1 MSSLTDTLIS
11 DTFDSLIHSNGSP
24 LPVSGLVNLY
34 DGAGSKSS
42 LSIGR
47 ESNGITVSGKITS
60 DTLTVGS
67 INYPTSNGTVGHFVY
82 QQTPT
87 QWGYL
92 SEIPVNS
99 LADLSPS
106 PANNYRNPITGI
118 AVNAKG
124 MITGIS
130 DISTYGA
137 TANTSPHGSPSVSVT
152 PVNDAQPGIVLPA
165 LDQWVKID
173 LTNDGSGSGSLASIL
188 DSTKAITGFLRSSG
202 VVDHGGKGTF
212 IQATFDISANGPKFP
227 VLYDIPVNSSDKRG
241 LGGSFY
247 CPVIRETSGGV
258 ERAYIY
264 LRNTGGPSDT
274 SVNSTSWIL
283 TITAQHI

>member
-24 LPVSGLVNLY
+24 LPVSGLINLY

-67 INYPTSNGTVGHFVY
+67 VNYPTSNGTIGNILY
-82 QQTPT
+82 QQTAT

-92 SEIPVNS
+92 SQIPTNS
-99 LADLSPS
+99 IADLSPS

-137 TANTSPHGSPSVSVT
+137 TGNTTPHGSPSVGVT
-152 PVNDAQPGIVLPA
+152 GSPIELLSINE
-165 LDQWVKID
+165 WVKID
-173 LTNDGSGSGSLASIL
+173 LTNDGAGTGTLASIL
-188 DSTKAITGFLRSSG
+188 DSTKAITGFLRSVG

-212 IQATFDISANGPKFP
+212 IQATFDTATDGPKFP

-241 LGGSFY
+241 LGNSFY

-258 ERAYIY
+258 ERGYIY
-264 LRNTGGPSDT
+264 LRNTGGPGDT
-274 SVNSTSWIL
+274 SVNTTTWIL